1 MSDTDPFPSPPEDSH
16 LGGIISIV
24 ERIYAEIERDQRAF
38 LEAAAANDTPLACP
52 PGCGLCCEPFVPDVL
67 PAEAAYAAAWLLGH
81 KPELAAEAAAWENDP
96 PSAPPCPF
104 YRKASPEAHCAI
116 YPARF
121 LICRLFC
128 AAGMHDREGNPS
140 FKPCAHMSL
149 AGYPGLG
156 EERPIIAG
164 DDLIRF
170 FGAQPPIM
178 ADYATELVALCPS
191 EAGDRATVI
200 EALPKA
206 LARVGLSL
214 SLAHAA
220 SDRTYSREDEPE
232 PKAS

>member
-1 MSDTDPFPSPPEDSH
+1 MSDTDPRASPPEDS
-16 LGGIISIV
+16 LLRGIISVV
-24 ERIYAEIERDQRAF
+24 ERIYAEIEGDQRAF
-38 LEAAAANDTPLACP
+38 LEAAAASGAPLVCP
-52 PGCGLCCEPFVPDVL
+52 PGCGSCCEPFVPDIL

-81 KPELAAEAAAWENDP
+81 EPELAAEAATWGSDP
-96 PSAPPCPF
+96 PAAPPCPF
-104 YRKASPEAHCAI
+104 YRKASLEAHCAI

-128 AAGMHDREGNPS
+128 AAGMRDKEGNPS

-156 EERPIIAG
+156 EERPIIVG
-164 DDLIRF
+164 DDLIRL
-170 FGAQPPIM
+170 FGVAPPIM
-178 ADYATELVALCPS
+178 ADYSAELVALCPS
-191 EAGDRATVI
+191 DAGDRVTVV

-220 SDRTYSREDEPE
+220 SDRAYSNEDEPE